1 MQKNRKENGFY
12 LMSIFHVYRW
22 RDDRSHRDINRWI
35 NRKTGVYAGMFV
47 LF

>member
-1 MQKNRKENGFY
+1 MDFILCLYFMYIGGE
-12 LMSIFHVYRW
+12 MIDHI
-22 RDDRSHRDINRWI
+22 DRDINRWI